1 MKEVHIEYDF
11 NAYDVIEEIYILL
24 RERGLTFEERW
35 EDTDLFLS
43 IVDIVDIKNKERG

>member
-11 NAYDVIEEIYILL
+11 NAYDVIEEIYKLIE
-24 RERGLTFEERW
+24 ERGLTFEERW

-43 IVDIVDIKNKERG
+43 IVEK